1 MNSPACLFALAATLV
16 LSGSVAAQE
25 SGFKVEAEARS
36 SIERLS
42 GDRAD
47 WRNTQLDIQARNA
60 ARQSF
65 YGYLR
70 TAERF
75 DQRDG
80 EVMMGTYQPFGGSWA
95 VQIEAA
101 MSPTHH
107 VLAKDSLLA
116 QLERRFDGGWGVL
129 AGYKRS
135 EYALT
140 GTDLAIVTADRY
152 FSSFRAAYTLYLGR
166 PDGAGF
172 GPSHRLQ
179 WSYYYSDRSFIGI
192 SAAAGRE
199 VENIVPRGVLS
210 TQIRNWSLAGRH
222 EIAPRWAVSYEWL
235 TQRQGDFY
243 IRRGFGL
250 GIRHA
255 F

>member
-1 MNSPACLFALAATLV
+1 MALAAAFAV
-16 LSGSVAAQE
+16 SGSLSAQDA
-25 SGFKVEAEARS
+25 SYKVEAEGNSA
-36 SIERLS
+36 IERLT
-42 GDRAD
+42 GGRAD
-47 WRNTQLDIQARNA
+47 WRNTQLDIQARNP
-60 ARQSF
+60 ARRSY

-70 TAERF
+70 AAERF
-75 DQRDG
+75 DQRDS

-95 VQIEAA
+95 MQIEAA
-101 MSPTHH
+101 MSSTHH

-116 QLERRFDGGWGVL
+116 QLERRFDGGWGVQV
-129 AGYKRS
+129 GYKRS
-135 EYALT
+135 EFALT
-140 GTDLAIVTADRY
+140 ATDLAIVTVDRY
-152 FSSFRAAYTLYLGR
+152 FSGFRAAYTLYLGR

-179 WSYYYSDRSFIGI
+179 WSYHYSDRSFIGI

-199 VENIVPRGVLS
+199 VENIFPGGVLS
-210 TQIRNWSLAGRH
+210 TQVRNWSLAGRH
-222 EIAPRWAVSYEWL
+222 EFAPRWAVSYEWL

-243 IRRGFGL
+243 TRRGIGL